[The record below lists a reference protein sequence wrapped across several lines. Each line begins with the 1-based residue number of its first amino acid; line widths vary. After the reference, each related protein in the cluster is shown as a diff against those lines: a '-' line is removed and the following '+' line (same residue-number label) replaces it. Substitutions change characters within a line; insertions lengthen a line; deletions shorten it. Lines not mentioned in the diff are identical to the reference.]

1 MLVVLDTSF
10 WLLALDEGASSGTVS
25 GTNEAIAHAKAR
37 VDGLLNELARTK
49 AVVLVPTPVIA
60 ELFSR
65 DEAGMGS
72 YLALLRQSA
81 NFRTAAFD
89 ERAAVELAALN
100 RKAYATGDK
109 RAGATGSWQKIKIDR
124 QIISIAKIHGASTIF
139 TNDEQLAAAA
149 RLAEIDA
156 ISLAE
161 VPIPEADRQYQL
173 SFGSAPRSLGEPDS
187 EPFDPDA

>member
-10 WLLALDEGASSGTVS
+10 WLLALDESASPGAASGA
-25 GTNEAIAHAKAR
+25 NEPIAHAKAR

-65 DEAGMGS
+65 DDAGMGK

-100 RKAYATGDK
+100 RKAYASGDK
-109 RAGATGSWQKIKIDR
+109 RAGAVGPWQKIKIDR
-124 QIISIAKIHGASTIF
+124 QIIAIAKIHGAATIF
-139 TNDEQLAAAA
+139 TNDDQLVAQA
-149 RLAEIDA
+149 RLAEIEA

-173 SFGSAPRSLGEPDS
+173 SFGSNAGSVSEPDS
-187 EPFDPDA
+187 EPYDVET